1 MSFNEEDFLNDM
13 QDNQEVDF
21 DELEDNNQDGE
32 RRQSFNN
39 AAIQRQVNY
48 ISDTPI
54 DIDYLMLDRLN
65 KLFEQA

>member
-1 MSFNEEDFLNDM
+1 MSFDEEDFLNDM

-21 DELEDNNQDGE
+21 DELEDNQDGVK
-32 RRQSFNN
+32 RQSFNN

-48 ISDTPI
+48 VSDTPI

-65 KLFEQA
+65 KLFE

>member
-1 MSFNEEDFLNDM
+1 MSFDENDFLNDM
-13 QDNQEVDF
+13 QENQEVDF
-21 DELEDNNQDGE
+21 DELEDDSDVK
-32 RRQSFNN
+32 RQSFHN

-65 KLFEQA
+65 KLFE